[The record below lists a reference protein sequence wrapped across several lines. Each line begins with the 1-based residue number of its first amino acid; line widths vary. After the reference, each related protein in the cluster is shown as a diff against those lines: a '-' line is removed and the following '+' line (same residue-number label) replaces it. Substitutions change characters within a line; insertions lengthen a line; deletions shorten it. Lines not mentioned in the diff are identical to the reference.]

1 MALAI
6 ETVGLHKT
14 YHGDVQALIDLDM
27 TVEMG
32 EVYGLLGPNGAG
44 KTTLIRILLDLIA
57 PSAGH
62 ALLLGLDARTTG
74 AAARTHVGYLPGDAR
89 LAPRLTG
96 RQQLESF
103 ARMSGGLSG
112 ARIEPLAERFSA
124 LLDRP
129 IRELSRGNRQK
140 IALIQA
146 FMHDPQLVLLDE
158 PTSGLDPLVQ
168 EEFRRLVRETA
179 GNGRTVFLS
188 SHSLDEVQHVAH
200 RVGIIRAG
208 RLAAVESVEGL
219 LARSVRHVVVTFT
232 APVDPAAFAQLDSV
246 QGVHADGRVLRCS
259 VRGSMDA
266 LLKELA
272 RHDVLDFTS
281 TPADL
286 EEIFLGFYRASG
298 GTPDV

>member
-1 MALAI
+1 MEWAI
-6 ETVGLHKT
+6 ETLGLGKT
-14 YHGDVQALIDLDM
+14 YRGDVQALVDLDM
-27 TVEMG
+27 TVELG

-57 PSAGH
+57 PSSGH
-62 ALLLGLDARTTG
+62 AKLLDRDTRSAG
-74 AAARTHVGYLPGDAR
+74 AAARMHVGYLPGDAR

-103 ARMSGGLSG
+103 ARMSGGLAS
-112 ARIEPLAERFSA
+112 AEIEPLAERFSA
-124 LLDRP
+124 VLDRP

-146 FMHDPQLVLLDE
+146 FMHSPQLVLLDE
-158 PTSGLDPLVQ
+158 PTSGLDPLIQ
-168 EEFRRLVRETA
+168 EEFRQVVRETA
-179 GNGRTVFLS
+179 GDGRTVFLS

-208 RLAAVESVEGL
+208 RLAAVESVETL
-219 LARSVRHVVVTFT
+219 VARSVRHVVATFQ
-232 APVDPAAFAQLDSV
+232 AAVDPAVFTQLDSV
-246 QGVHADGRVLRCS
+246 GDVRADGRVLRCS

-272 RHDVLDFTS
+272 RHDVLDLTS

-286 EEIFLGFYRASG
+286 EEIFLSFYRTSG
-298 GTPDV
+298 GPADA

>member
-6 ETVGLHKT
+6 ETVGLCKT
-14 YHGDVQALIDLDM
+14 YRGDVRALIDLDM
-27 TVEMG
+27 SVEMG

-57 PSAGH
+57 PSLGRAS
-62 ALLLGLDARTTG
+62 LLGRDTHSTG
-74 AAARTHVGYLPGDAR
+74 VAARTGIGYLPGDPR

-96 RQQLESF
+96 RRQLESF
-103 ARMSGGLSG
+103 ARMSGGVAG
-112 ARIEPLAERFSA
+112 AEIDVLAERFSA
-124 LLDRP
+124 DLERP

-146 FMHDPQLVLLDE
+146 FMHTPQLVLLDE
-158 PTSGLDPLVQ
+158 PTSGLDPLIQ
-168 EEFRRLVRETA
+168 EEFRRVVRETA
-179 GNGRTVFLS
+179 GAGRTVFLS

-219 LARSVRHVVVTFT
+219 VAHSVRHVVATFT
-232 APVDPAAFAQLDSV
+232 APVDPAVFARINSV
-246 QGVHADGRVLRCS
+246 QEVHADGRVLRIS

-272 RHDVLDFTS
+272 RHDVLDLTS
-281 TPADL
+281 APADL
-286 EEIFLGFYRASG
+286 EEIFLGFYRTNSG
-298 GTPDV
+298 EHDA